1 MAFAAALS
9 LMVTPIAAEK
19 AVWNRKKKLVTEKA
33 NNPVETTGLINFLIE
48 HRSESDGV
56 SFKSSMFNCSSS
68 CNHSLLDSRATGNMC
83 KMKWAR
89 GMLIRH
95 RHPSHA

>member
-9 LMVTPIAAEK
+9 LMFTPIAAEK
-19 AVWNRKKKLVTEKA
+19 AVYRKKKLVTEKA
-33 NNPVETTGLINFLIE
+33 NNLVETTGLINFLIE

-56 SFKSSMFNCSSS
+56 NFKSSMFNCSC

-83 KMKWAR
+83 KMK
-89 GMLIRH
+89 
-95 RHPSHA
+95 